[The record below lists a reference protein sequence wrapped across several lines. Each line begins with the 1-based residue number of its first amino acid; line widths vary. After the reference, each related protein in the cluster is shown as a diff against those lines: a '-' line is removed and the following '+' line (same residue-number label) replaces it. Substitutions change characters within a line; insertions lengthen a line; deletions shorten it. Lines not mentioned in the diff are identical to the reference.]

1 MILLFFYKS
10 RDFRSSYGRLHK
22 LRALV
27 PKGTP
32 LLACTATVTHGIRK
46 KVIESLEMTDCET
59 LTTSP
64 DRPNIY
70 YEVRVRTDMETDL
83 NDVVASLK
91 ELKNMAP
98 RVIVYCRTLDI
109 CADLYAHFQ
118 FELGDGS
125 YYPPGAETVI
135 IAFLVCFMPT
145 HLNTTRMLF

>member
-1 MILLFFYKS
+1 MILLFFFYRS
-10 RDFRSSYGRLHK
+10 RDFRSSYGRLHE

-46 KVIESLEMTDCET
+46 EVIESLEMTDCET
-59 LTTSP
+59 VTTSP

-109 CADLYAHFQ
+109 CVPIFTLSWVMGLIILL
-118 FELGDGS
+118 ELKQL
-125 YYPPGAETVI
+125 VI

-145 HLNTTRMLF
+145 HLSTTRMLF